1 MDPLVEVLDRNME
14 AMADVAVGYL
24 IQIGLKYDVFKEL
37 VQGVSRE
44 KLIASVPLPNKE
56 RLGRL
61 IDTYLQLGIV
71 EESGGSLRMAE
82 FSYELPLAQERLEK
96 LLPDWIP
103 ILEEMYKM
111 ADYAFISREHPKVL
125 MDFDKGADFWDM
137 RLLLGINKVYRQ
149 LASHLLGL
157 EDGMR
162 IIDLGC
168 GSVSPVELGSV
179 VGPNG
184 KYVGID
190 FSPGL
195 LSIAM
200 SRVRNEG
207 LDWVALREMDV
218 RRLVVRNTYD
228 GVVMSFLLGYLEN
241 PGAVVRKALE
251 MLGPGG
257 RLVILDSFR
266 DLNPRVAALE
276 FFESLTK
283 EFVRFPR
290 AGEILAAVDESPYD
304 AEASVIGNSTIVVT
318 RVL

>member
-24 IQIGLKYDVFKEL
+24 IQIGLKYDIFKEL
-37 VQGVSRE
+37 VLGVSRE

-61 IDTYLQLGIV
+61 IDTYLQLGIA
-71 EESGGSLRMAE
+71 EESGGSLRIAE
-82 FSYELPLAQERLEK
+82 FSYELPLARERLEK

-111 ADYAFISREHPKVL
+111 VDYAFISREHPKVL

-137 RLLLGINKVYRQ
+137 RLLLGINRVYRQ
-149 LASHLLGL
+149 LASRLLGL

-168 GSVSPVELGSV
+168 GSVSPVELGSA

-195 LSIAM
+195 LSIATT
-200 SRVRNEG
+200 RVRNEG
-207 LDWVALREMDV
+207 LDWVTLREMDV

-241 PGAVVRKALE
+241 PGAVVRKAIE
-251 MLGPGG
+251 MLSPGA

-266 DLNPRVAALE
+266 DLTPKVAALE

-283 EFVRFPR
+283 EFVRFPS

-304 AEASVIGNSTIVVT
+304 VEASVIGNSTIVVT